1 MTHGL
6 MKFAAIL
13 ATAFTLVACGD
24 ATPPPSTAAPKPL
37 GDFKLG
43 YAVVNADNAQIAPM
57 SREATADEWE
67 AALKPEL
74 ERRLSVYQ
82 GERFY
87 HVSITVGAY
96 ALAVPGVPIVF
107 SPKSAVVI
115 LVNVWDDARQ
125 VRIIEQNKQFTV
137 VEALSAKSILGS
149 GLTMSREEQMAE
161 LSAKVINQVMK
172 YLEDN
177 ADSFRPDV
185 PEAPAKDA

>member
-13 ATAFTLVACGD
+13 VTAFALTACGD
-24 ATPPPSTAAPKPL
+24 ATPPASTTAPKPL

-43 YAVVNADNAQIAPM
+43 YAVVSADNVQKAPM
-57 SREATADEWE
+57 SRDATADEWE
-67 AALKPEL
+67 AVLKPEF
-74 ERRLSVYQ
+74 ERRLSGYQ

-87 HVSITVGAY
+87 HVSITVAAY
-96 ALAVPGVPIVF
+96 SLAMPGIPLVF

-115 LVNVWDDARQ
+115 MVNVWDDARQ
-125 VRIIEQNKQFTV
+125 VRIIEQDKQFTV
-137 VEALSAKSILGS
+137 VERLTAKSILGS

-161 LSAKVINQVMK
+161 LSTRVIDQVMK

-177 ADSFRPDV
+177 ADAFSPDT
-185 PEAPAKDA
+185 PPAPAKDA